1 MLFKGEINGDFFPPN
16 GGKKVYEFY
25 EQMYYYLFIGIGM
38 LCQEFIGV

>member
-1 MLFKGEINGDFFPPN
+1 MVIFFPPN